1 MNDQSIQ
8 GQEMSLVEFWFL
20 LILLIVLSVLLGYKI
35 GRGK

>member
-1 MNDQSIQ
+1 
-8 GQEMSLVEFWFL
+8 MSLVEFWFL